1 MNAFLDPA
9 GPLPPSVYW
18 RRRVIVLVLLLL
30 VGGGLWTLISA
41 VTAGSTPAPAASST
55 PGAEI
60 SACDPADVALSAV
73 TDSESYAEG
82 EYPQF
87 SMTITN
93 TGDVACTLDVGTDKQ
108 KYVVTSGSD
117 MIWDSTVCQIGSEP
131 YTQELQPSQS
141 VSTSPVEW
149 GRARSDNCDS
159 GTPAVSGGA
168 SYQLTVFVGDI
179 ESAKSTQFML
189 Y

>member
-1 MNAFLDPA
+1 MA
-9 GPLPPSVYW
+9 
-18 RRRVIVLVLLLL
+18 LVLLLL
-30 VGGGLWTLISA
+30 VVGGGWTLISA
-41 VTAGSTPAPAASST
+41 FTAGSTPDPAASAT
-55 PGAEI
+55 PGATVA
-60 SACDPADVALSAV
+60 ACNADDVAISAV

-93 TGDVACTLDVGTDKQ
+93 TGDVPCTLEVGTDKQ
-108 KYVVTSGSD
+108 KYVIMSGTD
-117 MIWDSTVCQIGSEP
+117 MIWDSTVGQVGSEP
-131 YTQELQPSQS
+131 YVQELAVGQS

-159 GTPAVSGGA
+159 GTPAVGGGA
-168 SYQLTVFVGDI
+168 SYQLSVFVGEI
-179 ESAKSTQFML
+179 ESAETKQFML